1 MRRAILLL
9 CIILTAITL
18 PASAQQDRRP
28 GIAVLPFE
36 NGGSYGRDKEDF
48 TALEQGIP
56 ALLITSLQQ
65 NQAARVVDR
74 SDIHKL
80 LGEQNLAAEGRVDA
94 ATAARI
100 GKLVGARYM
109 IMGTFVDYYGKFRI
123 DARIV
128 DVETGEIL
136 KVVSVGPQDREK
148 LYDMLQQTAD
158 KIMAG
163 TNLPPLPEEVA
174 QAARARKIPA
184 EALTLYSRGLLY
196 QDRGDRDKAIEYY
209 RKALAVY
216 PDFTEPDEALKKIQ
230 NS

>member
-1 MRRAILLL
+1 MRRFILLL
-9 CIILTAITL
+9 CLTLAFITV
-18 PASAQQDRRP
+18 PAAAQQDGRP

-36 NGGSYGRDKEDF
+36 NGGSYGQDKEDF

-65 NQAARVVDR
+65 NPAARVVDR
-74 SDIHKL
+74 SDIHQL
-80 LGEQNLAAEGRVDA
+80 LTEQNMAAEGRVDA

-100 GKLVGARYM
+100 GKLIGARYM

-148 LYDMLQQTAD
+148 LYQMLQQTAD

-163 TNLPPLPEEVA
+163 TNLPPLPAEVS
-174 QAARARKIPA
+174 QARARNIPA

-216 PDFTEPDEALKKIQ
+216 PDFTEPGEALKQIQ
-230 NS
+230 SS